1 MTAPGRS
8 RTPGRLRYVGAMTGT
23 SVDGLD
29 VALLAVAPEDA
40 STGAAHGPR
49 PDILRAQTVPFPPRL
64 AASLRALA
72 APGADGVDALASAD
86 AELGVFTGNAI
97 LACLKAWGVGVER
110 VRAIGT
116 HGQTVRHRPTA
127 ALPFTV
133 QIGDPNRIA
142 ERTGIDTVAD
152 FRRRDMA
159 AGGQGAP
166 LAPLFHEALFRD
178 PERTRAVVNVGGI
191 ANATLLPAGG
201 APRLGFDTGPGNALL
216 DAWARRWLDAPLDDG
231 GRWAA
236 SGTVIPHLLARF
248 KQDEFV
254 SRRPPKSTGKETYH
268 LGYVQQACGGGE
280 FPPQDVQA
288 TLAEFTAWSIANA
301 IERWCASAGE
311 VIVCGGGCRNTHL
324 LSRLQRQL
332 PQRNVTTSGQ
342 LGVDADALEAAAFAW
357 FAHRTLAGLPGN
369 APAATGARGPRVLG
383 AIHPGCPG
391 PAAGSAWKGAAR
403 GPI

>member
-1 MTAPGRS
+1 MTTPGGIE
-8 RTPGRLRYVGAMTGT
+8 TPGRARYVGTMTGT

-29 VALLAVAPEDA
+29 VALLEVAPENA
-40 STGAAHGPR
+40 STDAEHGSR
-49 PDILRAQTVPFPPRL
+49 PVILRAQTVPFPSRL

-72 APGADGVDALASAD
+72 APGDDGVDAVASAD
-86 AELGVFTGNAI
+86 AELGVFTGDAI

-110 VRAIGT
+110 VRAIGS

-127 ALPFTV
+127 AMPFTV

-152 FRRRDMA
+152 FRRRDVA

-178 PERTRAVVNVGGI
+178 PERTRVVVNIGGI
-191 ANATLLPAGG
+191 ANVTLLPG
-201 APRLGFDTGPGNALL
+201 ASGALLGFDAGPGNALL
-216 DAWARRWLDAPLDDG
+216 DAWAQRWLDAPLDDG

-236 SGTVIPHLLARF
+236 SGAVIPRLLARL

-254 SRRPPKSTGKETYH
+254 CRRPPKSSGKETYH
-268 LGYVQQACGGGE
+268 LGYVQQACGDDE

-288 TLAEFTAWSIANA
+288 TLAEFTAWCIANA
-301 IERWCASAGE
+301 IERWCAGACE
-311 VIVCGGGCRNTHL
+311 VILCGGGCRNAHL
-324 LSRLQRQL
+324 FSCLQRQL
-332 PQRNVTTSGQ
+332 PHRKVTTSGH
-342 LGVDADALEAAAFAW
+342 LGVDPDALEAAAFAW

-369 APAATGARGPRVLG
+369 APAATGAKGLRVLG
-383 AIHPGCPG
+383 AIHPGGPG
-391 PAAGSAWKGAAR
+391 TA
-403 GPI
+403 